1 MNLAS
6 WNVLSDHNNSEEG
19 ENFREMEQ
27 VEERI
32 ASQETEIRI

>member
-6 WNVLSDHNNSEEG
+6 WNVLSDHNSEEG

-32 ASQETEIRI
+32 AS